1 MTTRSTINTNHYIGR
16 FAPSPTGELHMGSL
30 VAAVGSYL
38 RAKNHQGQ
46 WLVRMED
53 LDPLREV
60 KGAADSILR
69 TLEAHGLHWDGEVVY
84 QSQRESLYTHA
95 LQQLKNAGQ
104 VYVCTCTRKALMRS
118 AKRGHYG
125 IIYPATCRKAQHSF
139 ELPKAIRV
147 RTDIHNETICFH
159 DAYKGKQCQNLEK
172 ELGDFIIKR
181 SDGYFAYQLAVVVD
195 DEDQG
200 ITEVVRGEDLLDN
213 TARQIYLQKLLGFKQ
228 PDYCHLPMVNNE
240 QGQKLSKQ
248 THAPA
253 LSNSQASA
261 NIIQA
266 LRFLGVY
273 NQPIE
278 EVAVENEAPEKI
290 LQWAVENNRL

>member
-1 MTTRSTINTNHYIGR
+1 MEVFPTYSRTSNYIGR

-60 KGAADSILR
+60 KGTADSILT
-69 TLEAHGLHWDGEVVY
+69 TLEAHGLYWDGEVVY
-84 QSQRESLYTHA
+84 QSQRESLYQHA
-95 LQQLKNAGQ
+95 LQRLKDANQ
-104 VYVCTCTRKALMRS
+104 VYVCTCTRKALKRE
-118 AKRGHYG
+118 AKHGQYG
-125 IIYPATCRKAQHSF
+125 IIYPAICREAEHSF
-139 ELPKAIRV
+139 DLPKAIRI
-147 RTDIHNETICFH
+147 RTHSDALCF
-159 DAYKGKQCQNLEK
+159 DDVYKGKQCQNLQD

-195 DEDQG
+195 DEAQG
-200 ITEVVRGEDLLDN
+200 ITEIVRGEDLLDN
-213 TARQIYLQKLLGFKQ
+213 TPRQIYLQQLLGYKQ
-228 PDYCHLPMVNNE
+228 PAYCHLPMVTNQ

-253 LSNSQASA
+253 LRHDNASA
-261 NIIQA
+261 NITQA
-266 LRFLGVY
+266 LMFLGVY
-273 NQPIE
+273 NQGEDNLKLEKE
-278 EVAVENEAPEKI
+278 EPSAI
-290 LQWAVENNRL
+290 LQWAVMNNKL